1 MVLNIAHCSLKMNLA
16 ATNSESRK
24 EWFSGCSLRNCS
36 KTVIKELLFGISAKN
51 CVVCPKYLK
60 NISSPFKACP
70 NYLKLV
76 SAFCA

>member
-1 MVLNIAHCSLKMNLA
+1 MLNHEK
-16 ATNSESRK
+16 
-24 EWFSGCSLRNCS
+24 SGSVDVQIRNCS
-36 KTVIKELLFGISAKN
+36 KTVIKELLFGIFAKN

-60 NISSPFKACP
+60 TITSPFKACP